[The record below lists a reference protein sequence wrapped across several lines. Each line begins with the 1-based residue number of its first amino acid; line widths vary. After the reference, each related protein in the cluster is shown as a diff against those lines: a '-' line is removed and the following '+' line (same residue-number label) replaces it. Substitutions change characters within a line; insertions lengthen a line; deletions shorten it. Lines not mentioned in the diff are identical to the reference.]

1 MRLDT
6 REAYHGLNMR
16 LARLEW
22 QDTQFAES
30 GVEWRKSS
38 VTRHEALE
46 ARVAALEA
54 YKMRFAWL
62 GWSLFIAGVLGVLK
76 LWLPALKGIL

>member
-30 GVEWRKSS
+30 GTDWRKQCSA
-38 VTRHEALE
+38 RFEALE
-46 ARVAALEA
+46 ARVKVFEDH
-54 YKMRFAWL
+54 KQRFAWL
-62 GWSLFIAGVLGVLK
+62 GWSLLIAGGLGVLK
-76 LWLPALKGIL
+76 LWQPALKAFL